1 MGATISIL
9 ILAIST
15 NHLMAQNA
23 TSNASN
29 AAENMTAAANQ
40 TASELGQNAT
50 SALNKTGE

>member
-29 AAENMTAAANQ
+29 AAENMTAANQ